1 MSLRRVVALSLF
13 LVMLLIS
20 GCSTV
25 GGDVQAGRNA
35 LQTGR
40 PNDAIGYLTQAAAA
54 DPTYKIPYHIPVGVL
69 VYLGRAYLET
79 GRDTAARQTLEKAVN
94 LDKEDPLAHLY
105 LGIAMLKTGEIEGRK
120 EIESGL
126 RATDDTLE
134 YIVADRVY
142 GLYWDPNMQIR
153 NAIRESLAANLDDA
167 ELIVASEGIGKQF
180 DEEIDKA
187 RRDEWR
193 GRGGGSD
200 GGGGGN

>member
-1 MSLRRVVALSLF
+1 
-13 LVMLLIS
+13 
-20 GCSTV
+20 
-25 GGDVQAGRNA
+25 
-35 LQTGR
+35 
-40 PNDAIGYLTQAAAA
+40 
-54 DPTYKIPYHIPVGVL
+54 
-69 VYLGRAYLET
+69 
-79 GRDTAARQTLEKAVN
+79 
-94 LDKEDPLAHLY
+94 
-105 LGIAMLKTGEIEGRK
+105 MLKTGEIEGRK